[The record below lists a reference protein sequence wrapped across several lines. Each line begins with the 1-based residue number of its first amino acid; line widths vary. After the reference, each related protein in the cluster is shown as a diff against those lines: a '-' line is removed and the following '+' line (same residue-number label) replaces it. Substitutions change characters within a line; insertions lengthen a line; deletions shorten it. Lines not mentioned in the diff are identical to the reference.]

1 MIKDENTPEV
11 EQDENKINEEET
23 TKDETEDESS
33 DQKESE
39 SKDDDT
45 DWKAEALKQ
54 KAINDRL
61 NKRLGKPNDNKPSKS
76 DEFGYD
82 KKAFLTANGIKGTK
96 EFDFVKDEVKKSGM
110 ELEDLLENDYFQSKL
125 DKFRAL
131 NKTAEATIKGK
142 DSKGVQTDSVEYW
155 LNKPIEEV
163 PHEMRIKVVNAKL
176 KQNESKGK
184 FYNSK

>member
-1 MIKDENTPEV
+1 MIKDETTPEV
-11 EQDENKINEEET
+11 ELDENKINEEVE
-23 TKDETEDESS
+23 TKDETEEETS
-33 DQKESE
+33 DQSESE
-39 SKDDDT
+39 SKEDDK

-61 NKRLGKPNDNKPSKS
+61 NKRMEKPEYKASKS
-76 DEFGYD
+76 DELDYG
-82 KKAFLTANGIKGTK
+82 KKAFLTANGVKGTK
-96 EFDFVKDEVKKSGM
+96 EFDFVKDELKKSGM
-110 ELEDLLENDYFQSKL
+110 DLEGLLENDYFQSRL
-125 DKFRAL
+125 EKFRAL

-155 LNKPIEEV
+155 MNKPIEDV

-176 KQNESKGK
+176 KQHESKGK